1 MKSTK
6 IFDIIYT
13 MKEKQL
19 KKIAKQIK
27 QLEANIEKAYEV
39 EESQRKIEQ
48 LMRGLSVKDMLE
60 LDDMLF
66 QMGLHNF

>member
-1 MKSTK
+1 
-6 IFDIIYT
+6 

>member
-1 MKSTK
+1 
-6 IFDIIYT
+6 

-27 QLEANIEKAYEV
+27 QLEANIEKVYEV

>member
-1 MKSTK
+1 
-6 IFDIIYT
+6 

-48 LMRGLSVKDMLE
+48 LMRELSVKDMLE